1 MYIDVDSLGID
12 VQAKIDERVATFR
25 EVCRV
30 RLLYGFFDRRGFHRA
45 MIYEKEKRR
54 LLDVVVGITRPA
66 GSLETPLLITDLE
79 VYQLIGNGTS
89 VNLADTINSASV
101 CRSRYA
107 HSRFSMLFAGK
118 CDPCAMYGVATYHFK
133 NLGVLLTG
141 RAKSFSTRGHVIKKV
156 LNLSR
161 HQN

>member
-1 MYIDVDSLGID
+1 MYIDVHSLRIN
-12 VQAKIDERVATFR
+12 VQAEIDERVATFR
-25 EVCRV
+25 EVGRV

-45 MIYEKEKRR
+45 MIYEKEKSR

-89 VNLADTINSASV
+89 VNLADAINSTSV

-107 HSRFSMLFAGK
+107 HSRFPMLFARER
-118 CDPCAMYGVATYHFK
+118 DPCAMYGIPTYHFK
-133 NLGVLLTG
+133 DFCVLLTG
-141 RAKSFSTRGHVIKKV
+141 RAKSFSTRGHIIKKV

-161 HQN
+161 YQN